1 MSPLFKSPTDR
12 QVSVALTVLR
22 VILGITFIMHGG
34 QKLFVYGLEGVS
46 GSFAGMG
53 IPMPGVTGPLVAMI
67 EFFGGVALVV
77 GLLTRLA
84 AVGTAAIMAG
94 AILTA
99 HIEAGFFAPAG
110 YEFPLM
116 LLATS
121 IALAV
126 AGAGPLSLDAVIG
139 ARAAKK

>member
-1 MSPLFKSPTDR
+1 MSPIFKSPSQL

-46 GSFAGMG
+46 GGFAGMG
-53 IPMPGVTGPLVAMI
+53 IPFPAVVGPI
-67 EFFGGVALVV
+67 VALTEFLGGAALLV
-77 GLLTRLA
+77 GLMTRVA
-84 AVGTAAIMAG
+84 AVGIALVMVG
-94 AILTA
+94 AIFTA
-99 HIEAGFFAPAG
+99 HIKAGFFAPGG

-121 IALAV
+121 IALV
-126 AGAGPLSLDAVIG
+126 FTGAGPLSLDAAVQR
-139 ARAAKK
+139 RALQK

>member
-1 MSPLFKSPTDR
+1 MAPIFRSPTER

-34 QKLFVYGLEGVS
+34 QKLFVYGLDGVS

-53 IPMPGVTGPLVAMI
+53 IPLPGIMGPLVALT
-67 EFFGGVALVV
+67 EFFGGVALLI

-84 AVGTAAIMAG
+84 AVGTAAVMLG
-94 AILTA
+94 AIFTA
-99 HIEAGFFAPAG
+99 HIQAGFFAPGG

-126 AGAGPLSLDAVIG
+126 AGAGPLSVDALVRKRLD
-139 ARAAKK
+139 RK

>member
-1 MSPLFKSPTDR
+1 MSPLFKSPTER

-34 QKLFVYGLEGVS
+34 QKLFVYGLEGVT

-53 IPMPGVTGPLVAMI
+53 IPMAGIVGPLVALI
-67 EFFGGVALVV
+67 EFFGGIALLV

-84 AVGTAAIMAG
+84 AVGTAAVMAG
-94 AILTA
+94 AIATA
-99 HIEAGFFAPAG
+99 HFEAGFFAPAG

-121 IALAV
+121 IAHAV
-126 AGAGPLSLDAVIG
+126 AGAGPVSLDAVLRKRLAG
-139 ARAAKK
+139 K